1 MPLPSLKDQFA
12 ALIATPSVSCTQP
25 ALDQSN
31 RAVIDLLAGWLGDLG
46 FACEI
51 QQVSPG
57 KFNLLASHGSGP
69 GGLVLAGHSDTVPY
83 DPQLWKTDPLQLT
96 EVGDRWVG
104 LGSCDMKGFFA
115 LVVEAVQPLLAHDF
129 KQPLLILA
137 TCDEESS
144 MAGARALAEAGRP
157 LGRAAVIGEPTGLR
171 PIRMH
176 KGILMERIDILGRSG
191 HSSDPTLGHSAMEAM
206 HAVMS
211 ELMGLRQQWQQAY
224 RNPQF
229 SVPQPTLNFGCI
241 HGGDNPNRICG
252 QCALEFDLRPLPG
265 MDVEQLR
272 AAIRQKLAPL
282 AEQHQVRID
291 YTPLFPEAPAF
302 EQAADAELV
311 RLAERLTGHRAEA
324 VAFATEAPYFQSLGC
339 EALVLGPGDI
349 ACAHQ
354 PGEYLEMSRIEPT
367 VRLLRELI
375 QHYCLSPAIPPSIQT
390 LTQGDRA

>member
-1 MPLPSLKDQFA
+1 MPLPPLKDQFA
-12 ALIATPSVSCTQP
+12 ALIAAPSVSCTQA

-51 QQVSPG
+51 QQVNPG
-57 KFNLLASHGSGP
+57 KFNLLASYGSGP
-69 GGLVLAGHSDTVPY
+69 GGLVLAGHSDTVPF
-83 DPQLWKTDPLQLT
+83 DPQLWQTDPLKLT
-96 EVGDRWVG
+96 EVDGRWVG

-115 LVVEAVQPLLAHDF
+115 LIIEAVRTLLDQPF

-144 MAGARALAEAGRP
+144 MAGARALAAAGRP

-171 PIRMH
+171 PIRLH
-176 KGILMERIDILGRSG
+176 KGVMMERIDILGRSG
-191 HSSDPTLGHSAMEAM
+191 HSSDPRLGHSALEAM
-206 HAVMS
+206 HEAMG
-211 ELMGLRQQWQQAY
+211 ELMGLRRQWQREFNNA
-224 RNPQF
+224 QF

-265 MDVEQLR
+265 MDPEALR
-272 AAIRQKLAPL
+272 AAIRGKLQPL
-282 AEQHQVRID
+282 AERHQVRID
-291 YTPLFPEAPAF
+291 YAPLFPEVPPF

-311 RLAERLTGHRAEA
+311 RLAERLTGHSAEA
-324 VAFATEAPYFQSLGC
+324 VAFGTEAPYLQRLGC
-339 EALVLGPGDI
+339 ETLVLGPGDI

-354 PGEYLEMSRIEPT
+354 PGEYLEMSRLQPT

-375 QHYCLSPAIPPSIQT
+375 EHYCLSPAVA
-390 LTQGDRA
+390 R

>member
-12 ALIATPSVSCTQP
+12 ALIAAPSVSCTQP

-46 FACEI
+46 FDCDI
-51 QQVSPG
+51 QQVNPG
-57 KFNLLASHGSGP
+57 KFNLLASYGSGP

-83 DPQLWKTDPLQLT
+83 DPQLWSTDPLKLT
-96 EVGDRWVG
+96 EVDGRWVG

-115 LVVEAVQPLLAHDF
+115 LIIEAVQPLLAHDF

-144 MAGARALAEAGRP
+144 MSGARALAEAGRP
-157 LGRAAVIGEPTGLR
+157 LGRAAVIGEPTGLK
-171 PIRMH
+171 PIRLH
-176 KGILMERIDILGRSG
+176 KGVMMERIDILGRSG
-191 HSSDPTLGHSAMEAM
+191 HSSDPSLGHSALEAM
-206 HAVMS
+206 HQVMG
-211 ELMGLRQQWQQAY
+211 ELMGLRRQWQKEFNNA
-224 RNPQF
+224 QF

-265 MDVEQLR
+265 MDPQALR

-282 AEQHQVRID
+282 VEQHQVQID
-291 YTPLFPEAPAF
+291 YAPLFPEVPPF

-311 RLAERLTGHRAEA
+311 KVAERLTGHRAEA
-324 VAFATEAPYFQSLGC
+324 VAFGTEAPYLQRLGC
-339 EALVLGPGDI
+339 ETLVLGPGDI

-354 PGEYLEMSRIEPT
+354 PGEYLEMSRLQPT

-375 QHYCLSPAIPPSIQT
+375 EHYCLSPVIA
-390 LTQGDRA
+390 R

>member
-1 MPLPSLKDQFA
+1 MPLPSLKEQFA
-12 ALIATPSVSCTQP
+12 ALIAAPSVSCTQP
-25 ALDQSN
+25 SLDQSN

-46 FACEI
+46 FACDI
-51 QQVSPG
+51 QQVTPG
-57 KFNLLASHGSGP
+57 KYNLLASYGSGP

-83 DPQLWKTDPLQLT
+83 DPELWQTDPLKLT
-96 EVGDRWVG
+96 EVDGRWVG

-115 LVVEAVQPLLAHDF
+115 LIIEAVQPLLAHDF

-157 LGRAAVIGEPTGLR
+157 LGRAAVIGEPTGLK
-171 PIRMH
+171 PIRLH
-176 KGILMERIDILGRSG
+176 KGVMMERIDILGRSG
-191 HSSDPTLGHSAMEAM
+191 HSSDPSLGHSALEAM
-206 HAVMS
+206 HQVMG
-211 ELMGLRQQWQQAY
+211 ELMNLRRQWQQEYNNA
-224 RNPQF
+224 QF
-229 SVPQPTLNFGCI
+229 SVPQPTMNFGCI

-265 MDVEQLR
+265 MDPEVLR
-272 AAIRQKLAPL
+272 NAIRHKLAPL

-291 YTPLFPEAPAF
+291 YAPLFPEVPPF

-311 RLAERLTGHRAEA
+311 RVAERLTGHRAEA
-324 VAFATEAPYFQSLGC
+324 VAFGTEAPYLQRLGC
-339 EALVLGPGDI
+339 ETLVLGPGDI

-354 PGEYLEMSRIEPT
+354 PGEYLEMSRLQPT

-375 QHYCLSPAIPPSIQT
+375 EHYCLSPVIA
-390 LTQGDRA
+390 R